1 MSAIYLRRRHQS
13 MISMLLTQVFGT
25 NFVIDEGSSFAWES
39 EWSEGMSGQLHAAFH
54 KKALGE
60 VGSFGRLRAKPKTHC
75 EKQLGHG
82 TRDSRR
88 GDIWISAGS
97 FLGEALGEA
106 GALRRSLIL
115 AWML

>member
-1 MSAIYLRRRHQS
+1 

-25 NFVIDEGSSFAWES
+25 NFVTDEGSSFEWKS
-39 EWSEGMSGQLHAAFH
+39 GWSEGMSGHLHAALL

-60 VGSFGRLRAKPKTHC
+60 VGSLRRLKATPKNRC

-82 TRDSRR
+82 TRGSRR